1 MECNICFEE
10 SDVLFSCKQCKQ
22 KVCCDKCY
30 VNLLTIENE
39 KFIFVCPLCRNI
51 IKYETRAPQ
60 VQNVIREIPT
70 SVDESQSSERPME
83 SSNVRCMTVSLMLC
97 CVINTTLILTG
108 FYT

>member
-10 SDVLFSCKQCKQ
+10 SDILFSCKQCKQ

-30 VNLLTIENE
+30 VNLLTVENE
-39 KFIFVCPLCRNI
+39 KFIFACPLCRNI

-60 VQNVIREIPT
+60 VQIPT
-70 SVDESQSSERPME
+70 PVESQSSQRPME
-83 SSNVRCMTVSLMLC
+83 SSNVGCMTVSLMLC

-108 FYT
+108 IYT